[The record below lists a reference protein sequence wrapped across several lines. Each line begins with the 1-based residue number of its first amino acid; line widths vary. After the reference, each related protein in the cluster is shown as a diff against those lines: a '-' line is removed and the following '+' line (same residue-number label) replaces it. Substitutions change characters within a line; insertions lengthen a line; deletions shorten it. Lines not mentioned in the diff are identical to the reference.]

1 MEKDTTAQDHLRLI
15 TEMINKAKNNF
26 SENGTLFLLWGF
38 LIFFCSLAYFIGVKF
53 LGIQQSYYIWFLTWI
68 ATAYQIFYL
77 KKREKRA
84 KVKLHNDQI
93 VNSIW
98 LYFVVALTLVSF
110 LLIYN
115 KHYYSI
121 LPMTLMLYGIPT
133 ILTGVV
139 LRFRPLI
146 IGGLCCWALSV
157 GSVFVPFFYQYL
169 FLAGGAVAGWII
181 PGMALR
187 QRHLKMVNT

>member
-38 LIFFCSLAYFIGVKF
+38 LIVFCSVTYFIAVKYF
-53 LGIQQSYYIWFLTWI
+53 NIEKAYYIWFLTWL

-77 KKREKRA
+77 KKKQKKA
-84 KVKLHNDQI
+84 MVKLHNEQI

-98 LYFVVALTLVSF
+98 LYFVVALVLTSAI
-110 LLIYN
+110 LIYN
-115 KHYYSI
+115 QHYYSI
-121 LPMTLMLYGIPT
+121 LPMMLVLYGIPT

-139 LRFRPLI
+139 LKFRPLI
-146 IGGLCCWALSV
+146 IGGLFCWVLSLC
-157 GSVFVPFFYQYL
+157 SIFVPFFYQYL
-169 FLAGGAVAGWII
+169 FLAGGGITGWII
-181 PGMALR
+181 PGIFLRRRHAL
-187 QRHLKMVNT
+187 QPAS